1 MKGIGI
7 LFLVFQGII
16 CFGQNYIFQNQH
28 YFKPYLIN
36 PALAGA
42 NRSGNAMLVY
52 SKRLIGFENAPNSQL
67 LSIDY
72 PFPKNQIGLGINGF
86 KDQNGAVSFV
96 GMESTFAYHIENVER
111 GSNKPI
117 SGLSFGISATYNQY
131 RIDRLGLLAGN
142 VDNNLFTDD
151 TKFFN
156 AYPNANVGFHFHSH
170 GFHLGISAYNII
182 PQVNDLFRDENDVRN
197 AFLTF
202 ISSGVKLK
210 VSENIEITPSVLLRT
225 QQSADYQ
232 LDMMVDV
239 TFNLPGGAYFSVA
252 PVYRNYEYAVF
263 SKSRSVGMNA
273 MVSKYPFTAG
283 YQFDIGL
290 SRVQSIPNMGHL
302 LIVAYALS
310 EKPKLKK
317 KQEKNKAATK
327 TTQAS
332 PSKQKKNE

>member
-1 MKGIGI
+1 MKGIWTV
-7 LFLVFQGII
+7 FFVFQGII

-42 NRSGNAMLVY
+42 YRSGNAMLVY
-52 SKRLIGFENAPNSQL
+52 SKRLTGFDNSPNSQL

-96 GMESTFAYHIENVER
+96 GLESTFAYHIENVGR

-142 VDNNLFTDD
+142 VDNNLFNDE

-156 AYPNANVGFHFHSH
+156 AYPNANVGFHFYSH

-182 PQVNDLFRDENDVRN
+182 PQVNDLFMDENDIRN
-197 AFLTF
+197 AFLTY

-210 VSENIEITPSVLLRT
+210 VSENIEITPGVLLRT
-225 QQSADYQ
+225 QQSADFQ
-232 LDMMVDV
+232 IDMMVDIKLKL
-239 TFNLPGGAYFSVA
+239 TGGAYFSVA
-252 PVYRNYEYAVF
+252 PVYRNYEYSVF
-263 SKSRSVGMNA
+263 SKSRSVGLNA
-273 MVSKYPFTAG
+273 MVSKFPITAG

-290 SRVQSIPNMGHL
+290 STVQGIPNMGHL
-302 LIVAYALS
+302 LIDAYDLS

-317 KQEKNKAATK
+317 K
-327 TTQAS
+327 
-332 PSKQKKNE
+332 

>member
-1 MKGIGI
+1 
-7 LFLVFQGII
+7 
-16 CFGQNYIFQNQH
+16 
-28 YFKPYLIN
+28 
-36 PALAGA
+36 
-42 NRSGNAMLVY
+42 VY
-52 SKRLIGFENAPNSQL
+52 SKRLTGFDNSPNSQL

-72 PFPKNQIGLGINGF
+72 PFPKNQIGLGVNGF

-96 GMESTFAYHIENVER
+96 GLESTFAYHIENVGR

-142 VDNNLFTDD
+142 VDNNLFNDE

-182 PQVNDLFRDENDVRN
+182 PQVNDLFMDENDVRN
-197 AFLTF
+197 AFLTY
-202 ISSGVKLK
+202 ISSGVKIK
-210 VSENIEITPSVLLRT
+210 VSENIEITPGVLLRT

-232 LDMMVDV
+232 LDMMVDIKLKL
-239 TFNLPGGAYFSVA
+239 TGGAYFSVA
-252 PVYRNYEYAVF
+252 PVYRNYEYSVF

-290 SRVQSIPNMGHL
+290 STVQGIPNMGHL
-302 LIVAYALS
+302 LIVAYDLS

-317 KQEKNKAATK
+317 K
-327 TTQAS
+327 
-332 PSKQKKNE
+332 

>member
-1 MKGIGI
+1 
-7 LFLVFQGII
+7 
-16 CFGQNYIFQNQH
+16 
-28 YFKPYLIN
+28 
-36 PALAGA
+36 
-42 NRSGNAMLVY
+42 
-52 SKRLIGFENAPNSQL
+52 
-67 LSIDY
+67 
-72 PFPKNQIGLGINGF
+72 
-86 KDQNGAVSFV
+86 
-96 GMESTFAYHIENVER
+96 
-111 GSNKPI
+111 
-117 SGLSFGISATYNQY
+117 
-131 RIDRLGLLAGN
+131 LGLLAGN
-142 VDNNLFTDD
+142 VDNNLFNDD

-156 AYPNANVGFHFHSH
+156 AYPNANIGFHFHSH

-182 PQVNDLFRDENDVRN
+182 PQVNDLFTDENDVRN

-252 PVYRNYEYAVF
+252 PVYRNYEYSVF

-317 KQEKNKAATK
+317 KQEKETK
-327 TTQAS
+327 KGPPTTH
-332 PSKQKKNE
+332 SKKKKND

>member
-7 LFLVFQGII
+7 LFFVFNGII
-16 CFGQNYIFQNQH
+16 CFGQNYIFQNQY

-42 NRSGNAMLVY
+42 YRSGNAMLVY
-52 SKRLIGFENAPNSQL
+52 SKRLTGFDNSPNSQL

-96 GMESTFAYHIENVER
+96 GLESTFAYHIENVGR

-142 VDNNLFTDD
+142 VDNNLFNDE

-182 PQVNDLFRDENDVRN
+182 PQVNDLFMDENDIRN
-197 AFLTF
+197 AFLIF

-210 VSENIEITPSVLLRT
+210 VSENIEITPGVLLRT
-225 QQSADYQ
+225 QQSADFQ
-232 LDMMVDV
+232 IDMMVDIKLKL
-239 TFNLPGGAYFSVA
+239 TGGAYFSVA
-252 PVYRNYEYAVF
+252 PVYRNYEYSVF

-273 MVSKYPFTAG
+273 MISKYPITAG

-290 SRVQSIPNMGHL
+290 STVQGIPNMGHL
-302 LIVAYALS
+302 LIVAYDLS

-317 KQEKNKAATK
+317 K
-327 TTQAS
+327 
-332 PSKQKKNE
+332 

>member
-1 MKGIGI
+1 MRNLTL
-7 LFLVFQGII
+7 LFVFQGII

-52 SKRLIGFENAPNSQL
+52 SKRLIGFENSPNSQL

-72 PFPKNQIGLGINGF
+72 PLTKNQIGLGVNGF

-96 GMESTFAYHIENVER
+96 GLESTFAYHIQNVGR
-111 GSNKPI
+111 GANKPVT
-117 SGLSFGISATYNQY
+117 GLSFGISATYNQY
-131 RIDRLGLLAGN
+131 RIDRLGLLSGN
-142 VDNNLFTDD
+142 VDNNLFNDD

-182 PQVNDLFRDENDVRN
+182 PKVNDLFMDENDVRN
-197 AFLTF
+197 AFLTY

-210 VSENIEITPSVLLRT
+210 VSENIEITPGILLRT

-239 TFNLPGGAYFSVA
+239 KFNLPGGSYFSVA
-252 PVYRNYEYAVF
+252 PVYRNYEYSVF

-273 MVSKYPFTAG
+273 MVSKYPVTAG

-290 SRVQSIPNMGHL
+290 STVNSFPNMGHL
-302 LIVAYALS
+302 LIIAYALS
-310 EKPKLKK
+310 EKPKKK
-317 KQEKNKAATK
+317 KND
-327 TTQAS
+327 
-332 PSKQKKNE
+332 

>member
-1 MKGIGI
+1 M
-7 LFLVFQGII
+7 
-16 CFGQNYIFQNQH
+16 
-28 YFKPYLIN
+28 
-36 PALAGA
+36 
-42 NRSGNAMLVY
+42 VY
-52 SKRLIGFENAPNSQL
+52 SKRLTGFDNSPNSQL

-96 GMESTFAYHIENVER
+96 GLESTFAYHIENVGR
-111 GSNKPI
+111 GSNIPI

-142 VDNNLFTDD
+142 VDNNLFNDE

-182 PQVNDLFRDENDVRN
+182 PQVNDLFMDENDVRN
-197 AFLTF
+197 AFLTY

-210 VSENIEITPSVLLRT
+210 VSENIEITPGVLLRT

-232 LDMMVDV
+232 LDMMVDIK
-239 TFNLPGGAYFSVA
+239 LKLKGGAYFSVA
-252 PVYRNYEYAVF
+252 LVYRNYEYSVF
-263 SKSRSVGMNA
+263 SKSRSGGMNA
-273 MVSKYPFTAG
+273 MISKYPFTAG

-290 SRVQSIPNMGHL
+290 SSVNSFPNMGHL
-302 LIVAYALS
+302 LIIAYALS

-317 KQEKNKAATK
+317 ND
-327 TTQAS
+327 
-332 PSKQKKNE
+332 

>member
-1 MKGIGI
+1 MMRNLTF
-7 LFLVFQGII
+7 LFVFHGVV

-42 NRSGNAMLVY
+42 YRSGNAMLVY
-52 SKRLIGFENAPNSQL
+52 SKRLTGFDNSPNSQL

-72 PFPKNQIGLGINGF
+72 PFPKNQIGLGVNGF

-96 GMESTFAYHIENVER
+96 GLESTFAYHIENVGR
-111 GSNKPI
+111 GSNIPI

-142 VDNNLFTDD
+142 VDNNLFNDE

-182 PQVNDLFRDENDVRN
+182 PQVNDLFMDENDVRN
-197 AFLTF
+197 AFLTY

-210 VSENIEITPSVLLRT
+210 VSENIEITPGVLLRT

-232 LDMMVDV
+232 LDMMVDIKLKL
-239 TFNLPGGAYFSVA
+239 TGGAYFSVA
-252 PVYRNYEYAVF
+252 PVYRNYEYSVF

-290 SRVQSIPNMGHL
+290 STVQGIPNMGHL
-302 LIVAYALS
+302 LIVAYDLS

-317 KQEKNKAATK
+317 ND
-327 TTQAS
+327 
-332 PSKQKKNE
+332 